1 MGTGWSRSRIKNG
14 LFPVKINS
22 FVIVFVSFPWPSRRR
37 RSILVPSPWR
47 ESRVTKMERYL
58 RFPNVHVKVPE
69 RYLTFPWLSN
79 AVSIAS
85 ALRSKASCVPKR
97 SLNFIT
103 VLWRSKAFYSILS
116 LSVIKFKG
124 RLGRQDALERKGDAI
139 GTGLVKRRREKCV
152 TLIFVVRMF
161 FCLKSPLK
169 WFRQLSR

>member
-79 AVSIAS
+79 AVPIAS
-85 ALRSKASCVPKR
+85 ALRTKASCVPKR

-103 VLWRSKAFYSILS
+103 VLWRSIAFYGRSKAFYSILS

-139 GTGLVKRRREKCV
+139 GTGFVKRRRDGDRTK
-152 TLIFVVRMF
+152 TLYKIV
-161 FCLKSPLK
+161 FCP
-169 WFRQLSR
+169 